1 MVEVSTRT
9 ISIQHITIVSN
20 KSFDDTRAAFE
31 NTLGRLDENVFV
43 LLQYGQ
49 VEGALEVLESLSP
62 LVIAGVRDH
71 GILLKVWGQDR
82 KALQYDCGNALT
94 ATKMTRHQL
103 SVGQYAPIRVLLRE
117 SPDGEV
123 AFEYDRPSDVFR
135 QFGDPNVDEVGKEL
149 DVLFED
155 TLREVAS

>member
-1 MVEVSTRT
+1 MVEVNIRT

-20 KSFDDTRAAFE
+20 KSFEDTRAAFE
-31 NTLGRLDENVFV
+31 KALGRLDENVFV

-49 VEGALEVLESLSP
+49 VERAMEVLESLPP

-82 KALQYDCGNALT
+82 KALRYDCGNALT

-103 SVGQYAPIRVLLRE
+103 SAGLYAPLRVLLRE
-117 SPDGEV
+117 SREGEV

-135 QFGDPNVDEVGKEL
+135 QLGDLNVDAVAKDL
-149 DVLFED
+149 DVLLED
-155 TLREVAS
+155 TLREVAA

>member
-1 MVEVSTRT
+1 MVEMSART

-31 NTLGRLDENVFV
+31 EALGRLDENVFV

-49 VEGALEVLESLSP
+49 VQRAMEVLESLSP

-82 KALQYDCGNALT
+82 KALQYDCGNALA

-103 SVGQYAPIRVLLRE
+103 SAGLYAPLRVLLRE
-117 SPDGEV
+117 SPEGEV
-123 AFEYDRPSDVFR
+123 AFEYHRPSDVFG
-135 QFGDPNVDEVGKEL
+135 QLGDPDVDTVAKDL
-149 DVLFED
+149 DVLFES
-155 TLREVAS
+155 TLREVAG